1 MKVRRVGVVMGGSSA
16 EREVSLR
23 SGEAVAS
30 ALGRLGHDVIPVLL
44 GAGHD
49 ALARLVQAELDVA
62 FLALHGRLGED
73 GCVQGALELLG
84 IPYTGSSVLASALAM
99 DKLKAKELFR
109 LHNVPTPPYYVFG
122 AEHRAADLEELHGAF
137 GFPVIVKPRREGSS
151 LGLSRANNMSELSRA
166 IEAARAYDSSVLVE
180 RFIAA
185 KEVAVGILDGRVLG
199 AIEIAPR
206 SGVYD
211 FQAKYTPGMTDY
223 FMPARLPPAR
233 YRGVLNL
240 AERAARAI
248 DASGAVR
255 VDLLVTE
262 GQNEYVLEVN
272 TLPGMTETSLLP
284 KIAGAAGFGFAELC
298 EAILARATL
307 HTGTP
312 RSRPDHRL
320 DRGRIPIATEIRDE
334 LFTRGPGQ
342 DVAVGRGV
350 LEVQVAFG
358 RDHSLDGLSHACSDV
373 SQEPIQTGV
382 ADQHVVEQIDER
394 SLARDRGGN
403 LRRAL

>member
-1 MKVRRVGVVMGGSSA
+1 MKATRVGVLMGGASA
-16 EREVSLR
+16 EREISLR
-23 SGEAVAS
+23 SGEAVTN
-30 ALGRLGHDVIPVLL
+30 
-44 GAGHD
+44 
-49 ALARLVQAELDVA
+49 ALAGLGYDVTPIVLGTGGEALLELANSELDVA

-122 AEHRAADLEELHGAF
+122 SEQCAADLEEVHGSF

-151 LGLSRANNMSELSRA
+151 LGVARANNLSELA
-166 IEAARAYDSSVLVE
+166 HAVHAALAYDSSVLIE
-180 RFIAA
+180 RFIEG
-185 KEVAVGILDGRVLG
+185 KEIAVGVLDGRVLG

-211 FQAKYTPGMTDY
+211 FHAKYTPGMTEY
-223 FMPARLPPAR
+223 FMPARLPAAR

-240 AERAARAI
+240 AERAARAL
-248 DASGAVR
+248 DTSGAVR

-298 EAILARATL
+298 EAILERAAL
-307 HTGTP
+307 HIGSPRRASAHETALAAASADAEDANEQSVV
-312 RSRPDHRL
+312 RSRRQGEGA
-320 DRGRIPIATEIRDE
+320 R
-334 LFTRGPGQ
+334 
-342 DVAVGRGV
+342 
-350 LEVQVAFG
+350 
-358 RDHSLDGLSHACSDV
+358 
-373 SQEPIQTGV
+373 SQRVRT
-382 ADQHVVEQIDER
+382 A
-394 SLARDRGGN
+394 
-403 LRRAL
+403 